1 MLNLASTKSQVAKL
15 MATENITV
23 EHRNVPTAMFD
34 VKNRVLTLPNLKD
47 GLTVDLYD
55 LMTSHEVG
63 HALFTPEQGWHDA
76 VSDKG
81 ATFKGYLNVVEDAR
95 IEKKIKAKY
104 PGLLKAYR
112 GGYKEL
118 LDRNFFG
125 IAGKDITTMAFID
138 RINLHFKLGSL
149 VNLKFEGEEA
159 VWVEKIAA
167 ANTWEEV
174 FAVTSDLYDSEIS
187 KAEDELE
194 EQLEEMLANA
204 SNDDDNE
211 NEETETDGSGDT
223 EEEEDDDQS
232 DSDMFGSGSGDTY
245 EDEYFDDD
253 MGDLEEEPMSAEE
266 MIQSE
271 TDEAFRQNEDSLTAN
286 ARRDNMY
293 FKLGDLKI
301 ADKIVVPF
309 SETNARYT
317 NMFENAPTV
326 FKEVQEKW
334 KIWRS
339 NNTKIVNYM
348 VKEFEMRKKADEFK
362 RTSVAKSGELDM
374 NRVFQYKFN
383 DDLFKKVATVRGGK
397 NHGFVMLLDWS
408 GSMCDNMSAT
418 IDQLLN
424 MVMFCKKVNLPFE
437 VYAFTDHFG
446 QLRKDDD
453 WSNTPLQT
461 LVPQRALK
469 LVTLFNSKMKTNEFN
484 DACLGLMAVRENLLN
499 GRYYRFSPPVGLELG
514 GTPLDDALVVMPE
527 VIAKFRKNNNVQIM
541 NFVVMTDG
549 ESNNATCVQSS
560 GLSGDEN
567 NFASGFS
574 VSGVCTNYLTDT
586 VTKKTYTVMPSYR
599 DSGLTSALLQAIGD
613 RCDVNTVGF
622 FIMPNKAREIK
633 SQAARFGIYDSEIVR
648 DIRSNKFLEVKSAG
662 YDSYFLI
669 PGGSALETA
678 PEGLDVDAG
687 ASKSKLKTAFM
698 KASNAKTAN
707 RVLLNRVMEIVS

>member
-1 MLNLASTKSQVAKL
+1 MTSLASTKSQVAKL

-23 EHRNVPTAMFD
+23 EHRNTPTAMFD

-47 GLTVDLYD
+47 GLSVNLYD

-63 HALFTPEQGWHDA
+63 HALFTPEEGWHDA
-76 VSDKG
+76 VIEKG
-81 ATFKGYLNVVEDAR
+81 AIFKGYLNVVEDAR

-112 GGYKEL
+112 EGYKEL

-125 IAGKDITTMAFID
+125 IAGKDIANMAFID
-138 RINLHFKLGSL
+138 RINLHFKLGTL

-167 ANTWEEV
+167 LNTWDEV
-174 FAVTSDLYDSEIS
+174 FALTTELYASEIE
-187 KAEDELE
+187 KAEQQLE
-194 EQLEEMLANA
+194 EQLEQMLADA
-204 SNDDDNE
+204 SDDSEEND
-211 NEETETDGSGDT
+211 ETETDGSGASGGFGDT
-223 EEEEDDDQS
+223 ETEENSDDY
-232 DSDMFGSGSGDTY
+232 G
-245 EDEYFDDD
+245 DEYFDDD
-253 MGDLEEEPMSAEE
+253 MGDLEGEPMSAEE

-271 TDEAFRQNEDSLTAN
+271 TDEAYRENEGTLTA
-286 ARRDNMY
+286 ASRRDTNY
-293 FKLGDLKI
+293 YKFGDLNI

-309 SETNARYT
+309 SETNVRYAE
-317 NMFENAPTV
+317 MFRENPNV
-326 FKEVQEKW
+326 LKEVQEKW

-339 NNTKIVNYM
+339 QNTKVVNYM

-362 RTSVAKSGELDM
+362 RTSVAKTGELDM

-408 GSMCDNMSAT
+408 GSMADNMSAT

-446 QLRKDDD
+446 ASRRDDD
-453 WSNTPLQT
+453 WNNTPVKT
-461 LVPQRALK
+461 LVPSTGVK

-484 DACLGLMAVRENLLN
+484 NACLGLMSVRENLSN
-499 GRYYRFSPPVGLELG
+499 GNYYRFCPPRGLELG

-527 VIAKFRKNNNVQIM
+527 VIAKFRKNHNVQIM

-549 ESNNATCVQSS
+549 ESNSASCVETDYACTDNKISTGFYASS
-560 GLSGDEN
+560 SAD
-567 NFASGFS
+567 
-574 VSGVCTNYLTDT
+574 NYLTDT
-586 VTKKTYTVMPSYR
+586 VTKKTYAISSAR
-599 DSGLTSALLQAIGD
+599 RGNALTSAILEAIGD
-613 RCDVNTVGF
+613 RCDVNTIGF
-622 FIMPNKAREIK
+622 FIMSDKARDIK
-633 SQAARFGIYDSEIVR
+633 HQASRFGIYDFDVVR
-648 DIRSNKFLEVKSAG
+648 NIRSNKFLEVKSAG

-669 PGGSALETA
+669 PGGKSLETA
-678 PEGLDVDAG
+678 PEGIDADAG